1 MPRPH
6 NGSSP
11 QAWSGRNP
19 VKVPAMLTPGLASSN
34 RVAYSDLTDN
44 DRRIEMAKAHT
55 ELKDRQKDY
64 AKQARRRNVFGNFTR
79 PDGSPMTG
87 VDITYL
93 GSFRGGKRRAA

>member
-1 MPRPH
+1 
-6 NGSSP
+6 
-11 QAWSGRNP
+11 
-19 VKVPAMLTPGLASSN
+19 
-34 RVAYSDLTDN
+34 
-44 DRRIEMAKAHT
+44 MAKAHT